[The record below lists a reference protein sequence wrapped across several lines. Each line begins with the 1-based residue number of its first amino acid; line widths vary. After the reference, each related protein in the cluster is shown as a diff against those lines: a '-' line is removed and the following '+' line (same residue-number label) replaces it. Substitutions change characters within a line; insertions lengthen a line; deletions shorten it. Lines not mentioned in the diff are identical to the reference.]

1 MSVYLKRQSGSDS
14 VSDAGAPSFP
24 PGYADFSAADEI
36 LSITGV
42 FSALALVVV
51 MIRLYVRGWM
61 LRFLGPDDYVMLFAM
76 VSIGLSHKW
85 ECAVTKP
92 VVQVLS
98 IIVMVCFVEET
109 KYGLGKHTVVMLSD
123 PVSSTQFSKWLYIH
137 SLIIM
142 VAVSAVKV
150 SIALFLMR
158 LAERTRKVRFLWGMI
173 VFLVLFT
180 VSCACTLIFQCS
192 PIAAAW
198 DYSLRMPPA
207 NSKCFSMSTF
217 RNIGMFNSIVNI
229 VTDFLFASLPV
240 PLIWE
245 LQINIRAKLTLASI
259 LSLGFFA
266 SAAAIVKCVMHQHLP
281 SLYEASLTTPFAC
294 RHDSFN
300 VWNCIELNIGIVAA
314 CLPALKPLF
323 NWFLETARA
332 ITSSGGRSGNRR
344 PTGYAGYGSRSTTL
358 GYMKQQ
364 DSFAMASL
372 SRPRGDTELGK
383 MDQYV
388 AQVSVGV
395 KEVGK
400 KDPRLDT
407 GLPLSSNGSRDSGG
421 SVSKASKEG
430 EKDWDSEA
438 RKTSGDGILTHEDG
452 GSRPRGHV
460 ILRTT
465 EVHVG

>member
-1 MSVYLKRQSGSDS
+1 MSGYLKRQSGSDS

-61 LRFLGPDDYVMLFAM
+61 LRFLGPDDYVMLFAT
-76 VSIGLSHKW
+76 VSIDLSHKW
-85 ECAVTKP
+85 ECASAKP

-109 KYGLGKHTVVMLSD
+109 KYGLGKHAVVMLSD
-123 PVSSTQFSKWLYIH
+123 PVSYTQFSKWLYIH

-180 VSCACTLIFQCS
+180 ISCACTLIFQCS
-192 PIAAAW
+192 PISAAW

-207 NSKCFSMSTF
+207 NAKCFSMSTF

-266 SAAAIVKCVMHQHLP
+266 SAAAIVKCAMQWNVLDEP
-281 SLYEASLTTPFAC
+281 DWTV
-294 RHDSFN
+294 HDSFN

-332 ITSSGGRSGNRR
+332 ITSSGGRSGTRR

-372 SRPRGDTELGK
+372 SRSRGDTELGK
-383 MDQYV
+383 IDQYV

-465 EVHVG
+465 EVHVV

>member
-1 MSVYLKRQSGSDS
+1 MSVYLKRQSGSDP
-14 VSDAGAPSFP
+14 GRNPGPPSFP
-24 PGYADFSAADEI
+24 PEYVNFSAADEI
-36 LSITGV
+36 LSITSV
-42 FSALALVVV
+42 FTALALVLV
-51 MIRLYVRGWM
+51 ILRLYVRGWM
-61 LRFLGPDDYVMLFAM
+61 LRFLGSDDYVMLFAM
-76 VSIGLSHKW
+76 VLS
-85 ECAVTKP
+85 
-92 VVQVLS
+92 L
-98 IIVMVCFVEET
+98 IVMVCFVQEI
-109 KYGLGKHTVVMLSD
+109 KYGLGKHAVVMLSD
-123 PVSSTQFSKWLYIH
+123 SVNYTKFSKWLYIH

-180 VSCACTLIFQCS
+180 VACACTLIFQCS

-207 NSKCFSMSTF
+207 KAKCFSMNTF

-229 VTDFLFASLPV
+229 VTDLLFASLPV

-266 SAAAIVKCVMHQHLP
+266 SAAAIVKCVSQWNVLDEP
-281 SLYEASLTTPFAC
+281 DWTV
-294 RHDSFN
+294 HDSFN

-332 ITSSGGRSGNRR
+332 ITSSGGRSGIRR
-344 PTGYAGYGSRSTTL
+344 PTGYGSRSTTL
-358 GYMKQQ
+358 GYMKQH
-364 DSFAMASL
+364 DSFAMASI
-372 SRPRGDTELGK
+372 SRSRGDAAMGK
-383 MDQYV
+383 IGPYV

-400 KDPRLDT
+400 KAPGLDR
-407 GLPLSSNGSRDSGG
+407 GLPLSSDLSRDSGG
-421 SVSKASKEG
+421 SGSKASKEG
-430 EKDWDSEA
+430 EKHWDVEA
-438 RKTSGDGILTHEDG
+438 RKTSGDGILSHEEG

-465 EVHVG
+465 EVHVS